1 MKSTESITLEKDPG
15 GFIEKVLSAFVEDSP
30 SNRRKADEGKYF
42 NAPLVGY
49 ASGDDPQFMRYKRI
63 IGKFHLT
70 PQEVFN
76 LTFGEGAGEG
86 PLTVIA
92 WVLPISEDTR
102 RSNRR
107 TQQYP
112 SLLWSHTRYFGE
124 MFNAALRDHVVS
136 MLTAKGYRAVAPSNS
151 SYFTPF
157 KRAPKAGLTSNWSER
172 HVAYACGLGTFGL
185 CDGFI
190 TPKGKA
196 VRVGT
201 VVTDLIVSPSDKPYA
216 DHHANCLY
224 YVNGTCR
231 ACATRCPAGAVTE
244 SGHDKD
250 KCRDYQDNVVF
261 PIKNPA
267 YGVKISGCG
276 LCQTGVP
283 CEFEIPRQIRETR
296 ARNER

>member
-1 MKSTESITLEKDPG
+1 MESTESITLEKDPG

-76 LTFGEGAGEG
+76 LTFGEGAGKG

-107 TQQYP
+107 TRQYP

-136 MLTAKGYRAVAPSNS
+136 MLTVKGCRAVAPSNS

-157 KRAPKAGLTSNWSER
+157 KRSPKAGLTSNWSER

-190 TPKGKA
+190 TPRGKA

-224 YVNGTCR
+224 YVNGTCK